1 MRYLFRKAVP
11 EIRRVLLVE
20 SGPRTLSERFL
31 PVLRKV
37 CGEAVEVDLFT
48 CLPPPPPGAMPG
60 VHNVYRSQDYLGRPG
75 RLLLL
80 KTLRANGYQGMV
92 MFCADS
98 PLLFRSKWALAL
110 RLPVKVLIANENADC
125 FWLDSGHWRS
135 AKSMLAGVTGCAVS
149 PRSVCW
155 ARCCASPLCSSGC
168 CSMPSLFTPG
178 AACGFFSAGSPPP
191 ALPDRARAAWIA
203 GFARF
208 PPDEGTT
215 LVVAAL
221 TAWNALPLFALP
233 GESENGNTEIS
244 MGEG

>member
-11 EIRRVLLVE
+11 EMRRVLLVE

-110 RLPVKVLIANENADC
+110 RLPVKVLIGNENADC
-125 FWLDSGHWRS
+125 YWLDTGHWRS
-135 AKSMLAGVTGCAVS
+135 ARSMLAGRYGLRGSAFF
-149 PRSVCW
+149 RILGQ
-155 ARCCASPLCSSGC
+155 AL
-168 CSMPSLFTPG
+168 LFP
-178 AACGFFSAGSPPP
+178 FV
-191 ALPDRARAAWIA
+191 LAWLLLYA
-203 GFARF
+203 
-208 PPDEGTT
+208 
-215 LVVAAL
+215 LVVHARRGL
-221 TAWNALPLFALP
+221 RLLFGWQPSSRAC
-233 GESENGNTEIS
+233 
-244 MGEG
+244 

>member
-125 FWLDSGHWRS
+125 YWLDTGHWCS
-135 AKSMLAGVTGCAVS
+135 ARSMLAGRYGL
-149 PRSVCW
+149 RGL
-155 ARCCASPLCSSGC
+155 ASFRILGQVL
-168 CSMPSLFTPG
+168 LFPFVLVWLLLY
-178 AACGFFSAGSPPP
+178 A
-191 ALPDRARAAWIA
+191 
-203 GFARF
+203 
-208 PPDEGTT
+208 
-215 LVVAAL
+215 LVVHARRGL
-221 TAWNALPLFALP
+221 RLLFGWQPSSRA
-233 GESENGNTEIS
+233 S
-244 MGEG
+244 

>member
-48 CLPPPPPGAMPG
+48 CLPPPPPGSMPG

-80 KTLRANGYQGMV
+80 KTLRANGYRGMV

-125 FWLDSGHWRS
+125 YWLDTGHWRS
-135 AKSMLAGVTGCAVS
+135 ARGMLAGRYGLRGSA
-149 PRSVCW
+149 PFRMLGQ
-155 ARCCASPLCSSGC
+155 AL
-168 CSMPSLFTPG
+168 LFP
-178 AACGFFSAGSPPP
+178 FV
-191 ALPDRARAAWIA
+191 LAWLLLYA
-203 GFARF
+203 
-208 PPDEGTT
+208 
-215 LVVAAL
+215 LVVHARRGL
-221 TAWNALPLFALP
+221 RLLFGWQPSSRA
-233 GESENGNTEIS
+233 S
-244 MGEG
+244 